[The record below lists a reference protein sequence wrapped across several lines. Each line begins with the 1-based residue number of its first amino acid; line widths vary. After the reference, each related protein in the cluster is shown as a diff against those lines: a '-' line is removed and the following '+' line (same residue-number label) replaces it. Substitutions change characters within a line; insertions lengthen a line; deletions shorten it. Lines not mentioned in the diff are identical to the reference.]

1 MPRRPLDTELRR
13 EITSK
18 LRLAVEGKVSK
29 KEASDVLRVSRQML
43 DRYLKG
49 RATPGPD
56 VVLRAMKAWNFTLR
70 YRGRELGTSYFT
82 RPHFIATEQTPVQ
95 LELALADI
103 IAALN
108 QRDVQISILK
118 KATDSIQLQVSIR
131 FAG

>member
-1 MPRRPLDTELRR
+1 MPRRPIDTELRR
-13 EITSK
+13 EVTTK
-18 LRLAVEGKVSK
+18 LRLAIEGKVPK
-29 KEASDVLRVSRQML
+29 KEASDILRVSRQML

-49 RATPGPD
+49 RATPAPD

-82 RPHFIATEQTPVQ
+82 RPDGIATEPTPVQ

-108 QRDVQISILK
+108 QRDVQVSILK
-118 KATDSIQLQVSIR
+118 KAADSIQLQVLIK